1 MLLCRMGF
9 IAGLA
14 AMFLSCCMMDMPV
27 WMIALTGGVGG
38 VLALA
43 CAGGTGWCE
52 GGESE

>member
-1 MLLCRMGF
+1 MLLCRIGF

-27 WMIALTGGVGG
+27 WMIAMIGGGGSVLT
-38 VLALA
+38 LA

-52 GGESE
+52 GRENE

>member
-27 WMIALTGGVGG
+27 GLIALTGGGG
-38 VLALA
+38 SVLALA
-43 CAGGTGWCE
+43 TMSGTGWVE
-52 GGESE
+52 GGENE

>member
-14 AMFLSCCMMDMPV
+14 AMFLSCCMMDTPV
-27 WMIALTGGVGG
+27 WMIALTGGVGS

-43 CAGGTGWCE
+43 TMSGTGWVE
-52 GGESE
+52 GGENE

>member
-14 AMFLSCCMMDMPV
+14 AMFLSFCMMDMPV
-27 WMIALTGGVGG
+27 GLIALTGGVGS
-38 VLALA
+38 VLTLA

-52 GGESE
+52 GRENE